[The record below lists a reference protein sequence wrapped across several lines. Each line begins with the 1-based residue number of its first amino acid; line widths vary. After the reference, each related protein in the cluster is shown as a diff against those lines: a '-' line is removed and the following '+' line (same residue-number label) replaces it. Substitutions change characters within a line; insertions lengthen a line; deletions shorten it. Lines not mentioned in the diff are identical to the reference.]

1 MEPQRPQLLQSR
13 HQIKRLMLPTFLFS
27 LFFETVEPSY
37 GTFLQMMP
45 PAIVVSSSA
54 QKPPVKKGDSI
65 APVLDAKSIY
75 AVDLATDTPLV
86 VRDIFTRRPI
96 ASIEKLVTA
105 MVILDR
111 HKLDEKV
118 VVSKN
123 AADEEGSQMG
133 LKSGEEI
140 TVENLLIGMLV
151 NSGNDAAVALAQF
164 DAGTEEV
171 FVFKMNEKA
180 RSMGLKDTHFSNA
193 KGFDEPGNYSTAYDT
208 LTFSRAALAY
218 PFIRKTAAMKSITV
232 TSASGKTKHVLEN
245 TNELL
250 ENPHWKVLGLKT
262 GHTPGAGQSFVSLV
276 KGPGENEILSV
287 VLDSPNRFKETKI
300 LIDWILRNYEW

>member
-1 MEPQRPQLLQSR
+1 
-13 HQIKRLMLPTFLFS
+13 MLPTLLFS
-27 LFFETVEPSY
+27 LFFETIEPSY
-37 GTFLQMMP
+37 GAFVQMMP
-45 PAIVVSSSA
+45 ASVVVSVESKKS
-54 QKPPVKKGDSI
+54 PVKKGDSI
-65 APVLDAKSIY
+65 APVLDAESIY
-75 AVDLATDTPLV
+75 AVDLQTNTPLV

-96 ASIEKLVTA
+96 ASIEKLITA

-123 AADEEGSQMG
+123 AADQEGSQMG

-151 NSGNDAAVALAQF
+151 NSGNDAAAALAEF

-180 RSMGLKDTHFSNA
+180 RSLGLKDTRFSNA
-193 KGFDEPGNYSTAYDT
+193 KGFDEPDNYSTAYDT
-208 LTFSRAALAY
+208 ITFSRAALKY
-218 PFIRKTAAMKSITV
+218 PFIRKTVAIKSTV
-232 TSASGKTKHVLEN
+232 VSSASGKTKHPLEN

-276 KGPGENEILSV
+276 KGPGDREILTV

-300 LIDWILRNYEW
+300 LIDWVLRNYEF